1 MSASVFVVDSAA
13 RRTQIKVTP
22 GKVLREVLEEACRAK
37 KLNPESYALKT
48 QNNKPVDLSQPF
60 RLSGLSPGAK
70 LQLTQASRST
80 GVVSV
85 ALQLPESDGG
95 GRFTDKFPSNTSL
108 WLVLRKFEE
117 GVAGQPQRKLN
128 LTQRAVQADSGALR
142 LFYEQPSINVMG
154 RTIET
159 FTDLQKTLAQLGING
174 GSMLMRLN
182 FKKNG
187 QPLEEAMEEITGYFT
202 SVDGPSGDSSVA
214 ATQEAHGAHAGGAGN
229 MSSLPDAA
237 ADNAGIALDGSAGP
251 EPNDEDVEMTSS
263 APVAPVVED
272 DVIASSS
279 ETQPQSAAS
288 AASAPAASPEPA
300 PQQQVLYNGVAVYRA
315 PSNDTPAAALEAD
328 DPSTFEPSIAHAKAH
343 QAALERSGRNTRLL
357 SDRELEEQ
365 EAQRQAALATVQNVT
380 VRVRYPDQSMI
391 ETTVNASETSADV
404 YRKVR
409 ETLAHPTQPFE
420 LRFLGK
426 KGNQS
431 LPDSA
436 DKRLVRDFGF
446 RGKVLVTFAWLQE
459 ASIEARQAPALK
471 EEYRSHAQELNV
483 DLSSFRAVPQAEGSA
498 SAQKPEGVKKE
509 SSGKGKGGDLEAK
522 MKKFLGFGKK

>member
-37 KLNPESYALKT
+37 KLNPEAYALKT

-60 RLSGLSPGAK
+60 RLSGLSAGAK
-70 LQLTQASRST
+70 LQLVQASRST

-85 ALQLPESDGG
+85 ALQLPDVEGG

-128 LTQRAVQADSGALR
+128 LTQRALPSDGSGAGR
-142 LFYEQPSINVMG
+142 LLYEQPSINVMS

-182 FKKNG
+182 FKNSG
-187 QPLEEAMEEITGYFT
+187 QPLEEAMAEISGYFT
-202 SVDGPSGDSSVA
+202 SVDATSEGSGTS
-214 ATQEAHGAHAGGAGN
+214 ATQQAQGAHASGVGS
-229 MSSLPDAA
+229 MSSVPDAS
-237 ADNAGIALDGSAGP
+237 ADNAGVPMDEVAGP
-251 EPNDEDVEMTSS
+251 EPNDDDVEMSS
-263 APVAPVVED
+263 DGPVAPIVED

-279 ETQPQSAAS
+279 ETQPQATE
-288 AASAPAASPEPA
+288 PTPA
-300 PQQQVLYNGVAVYRA
+300 PQQSLYNGVAVYRA
-315 PSNDTPAAALEAD
+315 PSNDTPAAALEPD
-328 DPSTFEPSIAHAKAH
+328 DPTTFEPSIAHAKAH

-357 SDRELEEQ
+357 SDKELAEQ
-365 EAQRQAALATVQNVT
+365 EAQRQASLATVQNVT

-391 ETTVNASETSADV
+391 ETTINASETSAEV

-409 ETLAHPTQPFE
+409 ETLTHSAEPFE
-420 LRFLGK
+420 LRFVGN
-426 KGNQS
+426 KGHQT

-436 DKRLVRDFGF
+436 GKRLVRDFGF
-446 RGKVLVTFAWLQE
+446 RGKVLVTFVWSQE
-459 ASIEARQAPALK
+459 ASAAARQAPALK
-471 EEYRSHAQELNV
+471 DEYRSHAQELNV
-483 DLSSFRAVPQAEGSA
+483 DLSAFRAVPLAEGGS
-498 SAQKPEGVKKE
+498 SQKSEPVKKE
-509 SSGKGKGGDLEAK
+509 GSGKGKGGGDLEAK

>member
-22 GKVLREVLEEACRAK
+22 GKVLREVLEEACLAK
-37 KLNPESYALKT
+37 KLNPEIYTLKT
-48 QNNKPVDLSQPF
+48 QNNKPIDLSQPF

-85 ALQLPESDGG
+85 ALQLPEIEGG

-128 LTQRAVQADSGALR
+128 LTQRAVQSESGALR
-142 LFYEQPSINVMG
+142 LFYEQPSINVMS

-159 FTDLQKTLAQLGING
+159 FKDLQKTLAQLGING

-182 FKKNG
+182 FKNSG
-187 QPLEEAMEEITGYFT
+187 QPLEEAMAEITGYFE
-202 SVDGPSGDSSVA
+202 SVDGAAGGTSQS
-214 ATQEAHGAHAGGAGN
+214 ATQQAQGAHASGDGN
-229 MSSLPDAA
+229 MSSLPDGA
-237 ADNAGIALDGSAGP
+237 ADNAGAPLDVSAGP
-251 EPNDEDVEMTSS
+251 EPNDDDIEMASS
-263 APVAPVVED
+263 STGAPIVED
-272 DVIASSS
+272 DVIAASS
-279 ETQPQSAAS
+279 ETQLQPT
-288 AASAPAASPEPA
+288 EPA
-300 PQQQVLYNGVAVYRA
+300 PAPAPTLTPASQQSLYNGVAVYRA
-315 PSNDTPAAALEAD
+315 PSNDTPAAALEPD
-328 DPSTFEPSIAHAKAH
+328 DPTTFEPSIAHAKAH

-357 SDRELEEQ
+357 SDKELEEQ
-365 EAQRQAALATVQNVT
+365 EAQRQAALATVRNVT

-391 ETTVNASETSADV
+391 ETTINASETSADV
-404 YRKVR
+404 YKKVR
-409 ETLAHPTQPFE
+409 ETLAHAAEPFE

-446 RGKVLVTFAWLQE
+446 RGKVLVTFAWLQK
-459 ASIEARQAPALK
+459 ASTEARQAPALK

-483 DLSSFRAVPQAEGSA
+483 DLSSFRAVPQAEGST

-509 SSGKGKGGDLEAK
+509 GSGKGKSVDLEAK

>member
-13 RRTQIKVTP
+13 RRTQVKVTP

-37 KLNPESYALKT
+37 KLNPEAYALKT

-60 RLSGLSPGAK
+60 RLSGLSAGAK
-70 LQLTQASRST
+70 LQLVQASRST

-85 ALQLPESDGG
+85 ALQLPDVEGG

-128 LTQRAVQADSGALR
+128 LTQRALPSDGSGAGR
-142 LFYEQPSINVMG
+142 LLYEQPSLNVMS

-182 FKKNG
+182 FKNSG
-187 QPLEEAMEEITGYFT
+187 QPLEEAMAEISEYFT
-202 SVDGPSGDSSVA
+202 LADAASEGSSTS
-214 ATQEAHGAHAGGAGN
+214 ATQQAQGAHASGVGS
-229 MSSLPDAA
+229 MSSVPDASA
-237 ADNAGIALDGSAGP
+237 KNAGAPIDGAAGP
-251 EPNDEDVEMTSS
+251 EPNDADVEMTSDE
-263 APVAPVVED
+263 PVAPIVEN

-279 ETQPQSAAS
+279 ETPTQ
-288 AASAPAASPEPA
+288 APEPEPA
-300 PQQQVLYNGVAVYRA
+300 PQQSLYNGVAVYRA
-315 PSNDTPAAALEAD
+315 PSNDTPAAALEPD

-357 SDRELEEQ
+357 SDKELAEQ

-391 ETTVNASETSADV
+391 ETTINALETSADV

-409 ETLAHPTQPFE
+409 ETLTHSTEPFE
-420 LRFLGK
+420 LRFVGN
-426 KGNQS
+426 KGHQP

-436 DKRLVRDFGF
+436 SKRLVRDFGF
-446 RGKVLVTFAWLQE
+446 RGKVLVTFVWSQE
-459 ASIEARQAPALK
+459 ASSAARQAPALK
-471 EEYRSHAQELNV
+471 DEYRSHAQELNV
-483 DLSSFRAVPQAEGSA
+483 DLSSFRAVPQAEGS
-498 SAQKPEGVKKE
+498 SAQKSEGVKKE
-509 SSGKGKGGDLEAK
+509 GSGSGKGKGGDLEAK

>member
-182 FKKNG
+182 FKNNG

-202 SVDGPSGDSSVA
+202 SIDGSTADSGVG
-214 ATQEAHGAHAGGAGN
+214 ATQEAHGAHAAGAGN
-229 MSSLPDAA
+229 MSSIPDAA
-237 ADNAGIALDGSAGP
+237 ANNAGTALDGSAGP

-279 ETQPQSAAS
+279 ETQLESAVPVSAS
-288 AASAPAASPEPA
+288 TPA
-300 PQQQVLYNGVAVYRA
+300 PVSQQTLYNGVAVYRA
-315 PSNDTPAAALEAD
+315 PSNSTPAAALEAD

-357 SDRELEEQ
+357 SDKELEEQ

-459 ASIEARQAPALK
+459 ASTEARQAPALK

-483 DLSSFRAVPQAEGSA
+483 DLSSFGLRGSSEGSS

>member
-37 KLNPESYALKT
+37 KLNPEAYALKT
-48 QNNKPVDLSQPF
+48 SNNKAVDLSQPF
-60 RLSGLSPGAK
+60 RLSGLSAGAK
-70 LQLTQASRST
+70 LQLVQASRST

-85 ALQLPESDGG
+85 ALQLPDVEGG

-128 LTQRAVQADSGALR
+128 LTQRALPSDGSGAGR
-142 LFYEQPSINVMG
+142 LLYEQPSINVMS

-182 FKKNG
+182 FKNSG
-187 QPLEEAMEEITGYFT
+187 QPLEEAMAEISGYFT
-202 SVDGPSGDSSVA
+202 SVDATSEESGAS
-214 ATQEAHGAHAGGAGN
+214 ATQQARGAHADGVGS
-229 MSSLPDAA
+229 MSSVPDASA
-237 ADNAGIALDGSAGP
+237 ENAGVPMDGTAGP
-251 EPNDEDVEMTSS
+251 EPNDADVEMTSDG
-263 APVAPVVED
+263 PVAPVVED

-279 ETQPQSAAS
+279 ETQPQAS
-288 AASAPAASPEPA
+288 EPTPA
-300 PQQQVLYNGVAVYRA
+300 PQQSLYNGVAVYRA
-315 PSNDTPAAALEAD
+315 PSNDTPAAALEPD
-328 DPSTFEPSIAHAKAH
+328 DPTTFEPSIAHAKAH

-357 SDRELEEQ
+357 SDKELAEQ
-365 EAQRQAALATVQNVT
+365 EAQRQASLATVQTVT

-391 ETTVNASETSADV
+391 ETTINASETSADV

-409 ETLAHPTQPFE
+409 ETLTHSKEAFE
-420 LRFLGK
+420 LRFVGN
-426 KGNQS
+426 KGHQT
-431 LPDSA
+431 LPDSPG
-436 DKRLVRDFGF
+436 KRLVRDFGF
-446 RGKVLVTFAWLQE
+446 RGKVLVTFVWSQE
-459 ASIEARQAPALK
+459 ASAAARQAPALK
-471 EEYRSHAQELNV
+471 DEYRSHAQELNV
-483 DLSSFRAVPQAEGSA
+483 DLSAFRAVPQTEGS
-498 SAQKPEGVKKE
+498 SSQKAEPAKKE
-509 SSGKGKGGDLEAK
+509 GSGKGKGGGDLEAK

>member
-22 GKVLREVLEEACRAK
+22 GKVLREVLEEACLAK
-37 KLNPESYALKT
+37 KLNPEAYALKT

-85 ALQLPESDGG
+85 ALQLPESEGG

-108 WLVLRKFEE
+108 WVVLRKFEE

-128 LTQRAVQADSGALR
+128 LTQRGAPSDNSGAGR
-142 LFYEQPSINVMG
+142 LLYEQPSINVMS

-182 FKKNG
+182 FKNSG
-187 QPLEEAMEEITGYFT
+187 QPLEEAMAEITGYFKQVDDASGGSSL
-202 SVDGPSGDSSVA
+202 SV
-214 ATQEAHGAHAGGAGN
+214 TQEAQGAHAAGDGN
-229 MSSLPDAA
+229 MLSFPDAA
-237 ADNAGIALDGSAGP
+237 ANNTGAPLDDSAGP
-251 EPNDEDVEMTSS
+251 EPNDDDVEMTSGATG
-263 APVAPVVED
+263 APIVED

-279 ETQPQSAAS
+279 ETQPQPAEP
-288 AASAPAASPEPA
+288 APSPVPA
-300 PQQQVLYNGVAVYRA
+300 PQQSLYNGVAVYCA
-315 PSNDTPAAALEAD
+315 PTRDTPAAALEPD

-357 SDRELEEQ
+357 SDKELEEQ
-365 EAQRQAALATVQNVT
+365 EAQRQASLATVTKVT

-391 ETTVNASETSADV
+391 EMTTNASETGADV
-404 YRKVR
+404 YKKVR
-409 ETLAHPTQPFE
+409 DTLEYPTEPFK
-420 LRFLGK
+420 LRFMGK
-426 KGNQS
+426 KGHQN

-436 DKRLVRDFGF
+436 DKLLVRDFGF

-459 ASIEARQAPALK
+459 ASSQARQDPALK
-471 EEYRSHAQELNV
+471 DEYRSHAQELNV
-483 DLSSFRAVPQAEGSA
+483 DLSSFRAVPQADGTSSA
-498 SAQKPEGVKKE
+498 SKPEGVKKE

>member
-37 KLNPESYALKT
+37 KLNPEAYALKT

-85 ALQLPESDGG
+85 ALQLPEVEGG

-128 LTQRAVQADSGALR
+128 LTQRAVQSDSGALR
-142 LFYEQPSINVMG
+142 LFYEQPSINVMS

-182 FKKNG
+182 FKNNG
-187 QPLEEAMEEITGYFT
+187 QPLEEAMEEISKYFK
-202 SVDGPSGDSSVA
+202 SVDDSSDKSGVG
-214 ATQEAHGAHAGGAGN
+214 ATQEAQGTHAAGAGN
-229 MSSLPDAA
+229 LSSLPDAT
-237 ADNAGIALDGSAGP
+237 ADNAAASLDGSAGP

-263 APVAPVVED
+263 APVAPIVED

-279 ETQPQSAAS
+279 ETQPQ
-288 AASAPAASPEPA
+288 PAEPAPA
-300 PQQQVLYNGVAVYRA
+300 PQQELYNGVAVYRA
-315 PSNDTPAAALEAD
+315 PSNDTPAAALEPD

-357 SDRELEEQ
+357 SDKELEEQ
-365 EAQRQAALATVQNVT
+365 EAKRQASLATVLNVT

-391 ETTVNASETSADV
+391 ETNMNASETSGDV

-409 ETLAHPTQPFE
+409 ETLAHPTEPFE

-431 LPDSA
+431 LPDTA

-459 ASIEARQAPALK
+459 ASTQARQAPALK

-483 DLSSFRAVPQAEGSA
+483 DLSSFRAVPQAEGSS

-509 SSGKGKGGDLEAK
+509 GSGKGKGGDLEAK

>member
-142 LFYEQPSINVMG
+142 LYYEQPSINVMS

-159 FTDLQKTLAQLGING
+159 FTDLQKTLGQLGING
-174 GSMLMRLN
+174 GSILMRLN
-182 FKKNG
+182 FKNNG
-187 QPLEEAMEEITGYFT
+187 QPLEEAMEEISGYFT
-202 SVDGPSGDSSVA
+202 SVEGPSGNSGVG
-214 ATQEAHGAHAGGAGN
+214 ATQEAHGAHAAGAGN

-237 ADNAGIALDGSAGP
+237 ADNAGTSLEGSAGP

-279 ETQPQSAAS
+279 ETQPQ
-288 AASAPAASPEPA
+288 PAEPA
-300 PQQQVLYNGVAVYRA
+300 PRPQQQALYNGVAVYRA
-315 PSNDTPAAALEAD
+315 PSNDTPAAALEPD

-357 SDRELEEQ
+357 SDKELEEQ
-365 EAQRQAALATVQNVT
+365 EAQRQAALATVLNVT

-391 ETTVNASETSADV
+391 ETNINASETSADV

-409 ETLAHPTQPFE
+409 ETLAHPTEPFE

-459 ASIEARQAPALK
+459 ASTQARQAPALK

-483 DLSSFRAVPQAEGSA
+483 DLSAFRAVPQAEGSS

>member
-37 KLNPESYALKT
+37 KLNPEAYALKT
-48 QNNKPVDLSQPF
+48 SNNKAVDLSQPF
-60 RLSGLSPGAK
+60 RLSGLSAGAK
-70 LQLTQASRST
+70 LQLVQASRST

-85 ALQLPESDGG
+85 ALQLPDVEGG

-128 LTQRAVQADSGALR
+128 LTQRAVPSDGSGAGR
-142 LFYEQPSINVMG
+142 LLYEQPSINVMS

-182 FKKNG
+182 FKNSG
-187 QPLEEAMEEITGYFT
+187 QPLEEAMAEISGYFK
-202 SVDGPSGDSSVA
+202 SVDAPSEEAGKSV
-214 ATQEAHGAHAGGAGN
+214 TQQAQGAHAAGVGS
-229 MSSLPDAA
+229 MSSVPDASA
-237 ADNAGIALDGSAGP
+237 ENAGVPMDGAAGP
-251 EPNDEDVEMTSS
+251 EPNDDDVEMTSDG
-263 APVAPVVED
+263 PVAPIVED

-279 ETQPQSAAS
+279 VTEPQ
-288 AASAPAASPEPA
+288 APEPEPTPA
-300 PQQQVLYNGVAVYRA
+300 PQQSLYNGVAVYRA
-315 PSNDTPAAALEAD
+315 PSNDTPAAALEPD
-328 DPSTFEPSIAHAKAH
+328 DPTTFEPSIAHAKAH

-357 SDRELEEQ
+357 SDKELAEQ
-365 EAQRQAALATVQNVT
+365 EAQRQAALATVQTVT

-391 ETTVNASETSADV
+391 ETTINASETSADV

-409 ETLAHPTQPFE
+409 ETLTHSTEAFE
-420 LRFLGK
+420 LRFVGN
-426 KGNQS
+426 KGHQT

-436 DKRLVRDFGF
+436 SKRLVRDFGF
-446 RGKVLVTFAWLQE
+446 RGKVLVTFVWSQE
-459 ASIEARQAPALK
+459 ASADARQAPALK
-471 EEYRSHAQELNV
+471 DEYRSHAQELNV
-483 DLSSFRAVPQAEGSA
+483 DLSSFRAVPQAEGS
-498 SAQKPEGVKKE
+498 SSQKAEPAKKE
-509 SSGKGKGGDLEAK
+509 GGGKGKGGGDLEAK

>member
-159 FTDLQKTLAQLGING
+159 FTDLQKSLAQLGING

-182 FKKNG
+182 FKNNG

-202 SVDGPSGDSSVA
+202 SVDGPSGESGVG
-214 ATQEAHGAHAGGAGN
+214 ATQEAHGAHAAGAGN
-229 MSSLPDAA
+229 VSSLPDVA
-237 ADNAGIALDGSAGP
+237 ADSTGTALDGSAGP

-263 APVAPVVED
+263 ATGAPIVED

-279 ETQPQSAAS
+279 ETQPQPAV
-288 AASAPAASPEPA
+288 AASPTPA
-300 PQQQVLYNGVAVYRA
+300 PQQALYNGVAVYRA

-357 SDRELEEQ
+357 SDKELEEQ
-365 EAQRQAALATVQNVT
+365 EAQRQAALATVLNVT

-391 ETTVNASETSADV
+391 ETNVNASETSADV

-459 ASIEARQAPALK
+459 ASTEARQAPALK

-483 DLSSFRAVPQAEGSA
+483 DLSSFRAVPQAEGSS

>member
-1 MSASVFVVDSAA
+1 MAASVFVVDSAA

-142 LFYEQPSINVMG
+142 LYYEQPSINVMS

-159 FTDLQKTLAQLGING
+159 FTDLQKTLGQLGING
-174 GSMLMRLN
+174 GSILMRLN
-182 FKKNG
+182 FKNNG
-187 QPLEEAMEEITGYFT
+187 QPLEEAMEEISGYFT
-202 SVDGPSGDSSVA
+202 SVEGPSGESGVG
-214 ATQEAHGAHAGGAGN
+214 ATQEAHGAHAAGAGN
-229 MSSLPDAA
+229 MSSLPDAT
-237 ADNAGIALDGSAGP
+237 ADNAGTSLEGSAGP
-251 EPNDEDVEMTSS
+251 EPNDEDVEMTLS
-263 APVAPVVED
+263 APIAPVVED

-279 ETQPQSAAS
+279 ETQPQ
-288 AASAPAASPEPA
+288 PEQPA
-300 PQQQVLYNGVAVYRA
+300 PQPQQQALYNGVAVYRA
-315 PSNDTPAAALEAD
+315 PSNDTPAAALEPD

-357 SDRELEEQ
+357 SDKELEEQ
-365 EAQRQAALATVQNVT
+365 EAQRQAALATVLNVT

-391 ETTVNASETSADV
+391 ETNINASETSADV

-409 ETLAHPTQPFE
+409 ETLAHPTEPFE

-431 LPDSA
+431 LSDSA

-446 RGKVLVTFAWLQE
+446 RGKVLVTFAWLQQ
-459 ASIEARQAPALK
+459 ASTQARQAPALK

-483 DLSSFRAVPQAEGSA
+483 DLSAFRAVPQAEGSS

>member
-142 LFYEQPSINVMG
+142 LYYEQPSINVMS

-159 FTDLQKTLAQLGING
+159 FTDLQKTLGQLGING
-174 GSMLMRLN
+174 GSILMRLN
-182 FKKNG
+182 FKNNG
-187 QPLEEAMEEITGYFT
+187 QPLEEAMEEISGYFT
-202 SVDGPSGDSSVA
+202 SVEGPSGDSGVGV
-214 ATQEAHGAHAGGAGN
+214 TQEAHGAHAAGAGN

-237 ADNAGIALDGSAGP
+237 ADNAGTSLEGSAGP

-279 ETQPQSAAS
+279 ETQPQ
-288 AASAPAASPEPA
+288 PAEPA
-300 PQQQVLYNGVAVYRA
+300 PRPQQQALYNGVAVYRA
-315 PSNDTPAAALEAD
+315 PSNDTPAAALEPD

-357 SDRELEEQ
+357 SDKELEEQ
-365 EAQRQAALATVQNVT
+365 EAQRQAALATVLNVT

-391 ETTVNASETSADV
+391 ETNINASETSADV

-409 ETLAHPTQPFE
+409 ETLAHPTEPFE

-459 ASIEARQAPALK
+459 ASTQARQAPALK

-483 DLSSFRAVPQAEGSA
+483 DLSAFRAVPQAEGSS

>member
-22 GKVLREVLEEACRAK
+22 GKVLREVLEEACLAK
-37 KLNPESYALKT
+37 KLNPEAYALKT

-85 ALQLPESDGG
+85 ALQLPEIEGG

-128 LTQRAVQADSGALR
+128 LTQRAVQAESGALR
-142 LFYEQPSINVMG
+142 LFYEQPSINVMS

-159 FTDLQKTLAQLGING
+159 FKDLQKTLAQLGING

-182 FKKNG
+182 FKNSG
-187 QPLEEAMEEITGYFT
+187 QPLEEAMAEITGYFE
-202 SVDGPSGDSSVA
+202 SVDGAAGGSSQS
-214 ATQEAHGAHAGGAGN
+214 ATQQAQGAHAAGDGN

-237 ADNAGIALDGSAGP
+237 ADNAGAPLDSSAGP
-251 EPNDEDVEMTSS
+251 EPNDDDIEMTSS
-263 APVAPVVED
+263 STGAPIVED

-279 ETQPQSAAS
+279 ETQPQPAEP
-288 AASAPAASPEPA
+288 APSPA
-300 PQQQVLYNGVAVYRA
+300 PQQSLYNGVAVYRA
-315 PSNDTPAAALEAD
+315 PSNDTPAAALEPD
-328 DPSTFEPSIAHAKAH
+328 DPTTFEPSIAHAKAH

-357 SDRELEEQ
+357 SDKELEEQ
-365 EAQRQAALATVQNVT
+365 EAKRQALLATVHNVT

-391 ETTVNASETSADV
+391 ETTINASETSADV
-404 YRKVR
+404 YQKVR
-409 ETLAHPTQPFE
+409 DTLAHASEPFE

-459 ASIEARQAPALK
+459 ASTEARQAPALK

-509 SSGKGKGGDLEAK
+509 SSGKGKGGGDLEAK

>member
-37 KLNPESYALKT
+37 KLNPESYTLKT

-85 ALQLPESDGG
+85 ALQLPESEGG
-95 GRFTDKFPSNTSL
+95 GRFTDKFPSTTSL

-117 GVAGQPQRKLN
+117 GVAGQADRKLN
-128 LTQRAVQADSGALR
+128 LTQRGAPSDNSGAGR
-142 LFYEQPSINVMG
+142 LLYEQPSINVMS
-154 RTIET
+154 RNIET

-174 GSMLMRLN
+174 GSILMRLN
-182 FKKNG
+182 FKNSG
-187 QPLEEAMEEITGYFT
+187 QPLEEAMAEITGYFQQMDT
-202 SVDGPSGDSSVA
+202 AAGGSGAA
-214 ATQEAHGAHAGGAGN
+214 ATQAAQGALAAGDGN
-229 MSSLPDAA
+229 MSSLPNAT
-237 ADNAGIALDGSAGP
+237 ADNASVPLKDAAGP
-251 EPNDEDVEMTSS
+251 EPNDEDVEMTNSQ
-263 APVAPVVED
+263 PVAPVVET

-279 ETQPQSAAS
+279 ETQPQPAESVPAS
-288 AASAPAASPEPA
+288 
-300 PQQQVLYNGVAVYRA
+300 QQELYNGVAVYRA
-315 PSNDTPAAALEAD
+315 PSGNTPAAALEPD

-343 QAALERSGRNTRLL
+343 QAALERAGRNTRLL
-357 SDRELEEQ
+357 SDKELEEQ
-365 EAQRQAALATVQNVT
+365 EAQRQASLATVQTVT

-391 ETTVNASETSADV
+391 ETNVNASETSADV
-404 YRKVR
+404 YKKVR
-409 ETLAHPTQPFE
+409 ETLSHPTEPFE
-420 LRFLGK
+420 LKFMGK
-426 KGNQS
+426 KGHES
-431 LPDSA
+431 LPDST

-446 RGKVLVTFAWLQE
+446 RGKVLVIFSWLQE
-459 ASIEARQAPALK
+459 ASLKARQAPALK
-471 EEYRSHAQELNV
+471 EEYRSHAQDLNV
-483 DLSSFRAVPQAEGSA
+483 DLSSFRAVPQADGSS
-498 SAQKPEGVKKE
+498 SAQKPDGVKKE

>member
-142 LFYEQPSINVMG
+142 LYYEQPSINVMG

-159 FTDLQKTLAQLGING
+159 FTDLQKTLGQLGING
-174 GSMLMRLN
+174 GSILMRLN
-182 FKKNG
+182 FKNNG
-187 QPLEEAMEEITGYFT
+187 QPLEEAMEQISGYFT
-202 SVDGPSGDSSVA
+202 SVEGPSGNSGVG
-214 ATQEAHGAHAGGAGN
+214 ATQEAHGAHAAGVGN

-237 ADNAGIALDGSAGP
+237 ADNAQASLDGSAGP

-263 APVAPVVED
+263 APVAPVVEN

-279 ETQPQSAAS
+279 ETQPQ
-288 AASAPAASPEPA
+288 PAETA
-300 PQQQVLYNGVAVYRA
+300 PQPQQALYNGVAVYRA
-315 PSNDTPAAALEAD
+315 PSNDTPAAALEPD

-357 SDRELEEQ
+357 SDKELEEQ
-365 EAQRQAALATVQNVT
+365 ENQRQAALATVLNVT

-391 ETTVNASETSADV
+391 ETNINASETSADV

-409 ETLAHPTQPFE
+409 ETLAHPTEPFE

-431 LPDSA
+431 LPNSA
-436 DKRLVRDFGF
+436 EKRLVRDFGF

-459 ASIEARQAPALK
+459 ASTQARQAAALK

-483 DLSSFRAVPQAEGSA
+483 DLSAFRAVPQAEGSS

-522 MKKFLGFGKK
+522 M

>member
-142 LFYEQPSINVMG
+142 LYYEQPSINVMS

-159 FTDLQKTLAQLGING
+159 FTDLQKTLGQLGING
-174 GSMLMRLN
+174 GSILMRLN
-182 FKKNG
+182 FKNNG
-187 QPLEEAMEEITGYFT
+187 QPLEEAMEEISGYFT
-202 SVDGPSGDSSVA
+202 SVEGPSGESGVG
-214 ATQEAHGAHAGGAGN
+214 ATQEAHGAHAAGAGN
-229 MSSLPDAA
+229 MSSPPDAV
-237 ADNAGIALDGSAGP
+237 ADNAGTSLEGSAGP

-279 ETQPQSAAS
+279 ETQPQPAE
-288 AASAPAASPEPA
+288 SAPQ
-300 PQQQVLYNGVAVYRA
+300 PQQQALYNGVAVYRA
-315 PSNDTPAAALEAD
+315 PSNDTPAAALEPD

-357 SDRELEEQ
+357 SDKELEEQ
-365 EAQRQAALATVQNVT
+365 EAQRQAALATVLNVT

-391 ETTVNASETSADV
+391 ETNINASETSADV

-409 ETLAHPTQPFE
+409 ETLAHPTEPFE

-459 ASIEARQAPALK
+459 ASTQARQAPALK

-483 DLSSFRAVPQAEGSA
+483 DLSAFRAVPQAEGSS

>member
-48 QNNKPVDLSQPF
+48 QSNKPVDLSQPF

-142 LFYEQPSINVMG
+142 LYYEQPSINVMS

-159 FTDLQKTLAQLGING
+159 FTDLQKTLGQLGING
-174 GSMLMRLN
+174 GSILMRLN
-182 FKKNG
+182 FKNNG
-187 QPLEEAMEEITGYFT
+187 QPLEEAMEEISGYFT
-202 SVDGPSGDSSVA
+202 SVEGPSRESGA
-214 ATQEAHGAHAGGAGN
+214 GATQEAHGAHAAGGGN
-229 MSSLPDAA
+229 MSSLPDAPA
-237 ADNAGIALDGSAGP
+237 ENAGAPLDGSAGP
-251 EPNDEDVEMTSS
+251 EPNDEDVETTSS
-263 APVAPVVED
+263 APVAPIVED

-279 ETQPQSAAS
+279 ETQPQ
-288 AASAPAASPEPA
+288 PTEPA
-300 PQQQVLYNGVAVYRA
+300 PQPQQALYNGVAVYRA
-315 PSNDTPAAALEAD
+315 PSNDTPAAALEPD
-328 DPSTFEPSIAHAKAH
+328 DPTTFEPSIAHAKAH

-357 SDRELEEQ
+357 SDKELEEQ
-365 EAQRQAALATVQNVT
+365 EAQRQAALATVLNVT

-391 ETTVNASETSADV
+391 ETNINASETSADV

-409 ETLAHPTQPFE
+409 ETLAHPTEPFE

-436 DKRLVRDFGF
+436 EKRLVRDFGF

-459 ASIEARQAPALK
+459 ASTQARQAPALK

-483 DLSSFRAVPQAEGSA
+483 DLSAFRAVPQAEGSS

-522 MKKFLGFGKK
+522 MKRFLGFGKK

>member
-142 LFYEQPSINVMG
+142 LYYEQPSINVMS

-159 FTDLQKTLAQLGING
+159 FTDLQKTLGQLGING
-174 GSMLMRLN
+174 GSILMRLN
-182 FKKNG
+182 FKNNA
-187 QPLEEAMEEITGYFT
+187 QPLEEAMEEISGYFT
-202 SVDGPSGDSSVA
+202 SVEGPSGNGGVG
-214 ATQEAHGAHAGGAGN
+214 ATQEAHGAHAAGVGN

-237 ADNAGIALDGSAGP
+237 ADNSQAPLDGSAGP

-279 ETQPQSAAS
+279 ETQPQ
-288 AASAPAASPEPA
+288 PAEPA
-300 PQQQVLYNGVAVYRA
+300 SQPQQALYNGVAVYRA
-315 PSNDTPAAALEAD
+315 PSNDTPAAALEPD

-357 SDRELEEQ
+357 SDKELEEQ
-365 EAQRQAALATVQNVT
+365 ETQRQAALATVLNVT

-391 ETTVNASETSADV
+391 ETNIDASETSADV
-404 YRKVR
+404 YRKVH
-409 ETLAHPTQPFE
+409 ETLAHPTEPFE

-459 ASIEARQAPALK
+459 ASTQARQAPALK

-483 DLSSFRAVPQAEGSA
+483 DLSAFRAVPQAEGSS

>member
-1 MSASVFVVDSAA
+1 
-13 RRTQIKVTP
+13 
-22 GKVLREVLEEACRAK
+22 
-37 KLNPESYALKT
+37 
-48 QNNKPVDLSQPF
+48 
-60 RLSGLSPGAK
+60 
-70 LQLTQASRST
+70 
-80 GVVSV
+80 
-85 ALQLPESDGG
+85 
-95 GRFTDKFPSNTSL
+95 
-108 WLVLRKFEE
+108 
-117 GVAGQPQRKLN
+117 
-128 LTQRAVQADSGALR
+128 LR
-142 LFYEQPSINVMG
+142 LYYEQPSINVMS

-159 FTDLQKTLAQLGING
+159 FTDLQKTLGQLGING
-174 GSMLMRLN
+174 GSILMRLN
-182 FKKNG
+182 FKNNG
-187 QPLEEAMEEITGYFT
+187 QPLEEAMEEISGYFT
-202 SVDGPSGDSSVA
+202 SVEGPSVDSGVG
-214 ATQEAHGAHAGGAGN
+214 ATQEAHGAHAAGAGN

-237 ADNAGIALDGSAGP
+237 VDNAGTSLEGSAGP

-263 APVAPVVED
+263 APVAPVVEN

-279 ETQPQSAAS
+279 ETQAQPT
-288 AASAPAASPEPA
+288 ETA
-300 PQQQVLYNGVAVYRA
+300 PQPQQALYNGVAVYRA
-315 PSNDTPAAALEAD
+315 PSNDTPAAALEPD
-328 DPSTFEPSIAHAKAH
+328 DPSIFEPSIAHAKAH

-357 SDRELEEQ
+357 SDKELEEQ
-365 EAQRQAALATVQNVT
+365 EAQRQAALATVLNVT

-391 ETTVNASETSADV
+391 ETNINASETSADV

-409 ETLAHPTQPFE
+409 ETLAHPTEPFE

-426 KGNQS
+426 KGNQN

-459 ASIEARQAPALK
+459 ASTQARQAPALK

-483 DLSSFRAVPQAEGSA
+483 DLSAFRAVPQAEGSS

>member
-22 GKVLREVLEEACRAK
+22 GKVLREVLEEACRAR
-37 KLNPESYALKT
+37 KLNPEAYALKT

-85 ALQLPESDGG
+85 ALQLPEVEGG
-95 GRFTDKFPSNTSL
+95 GRFTDKFPSSTSL

-128 LTQRAVQADSGALR
+128 LTQRGAPSDNSGAGR
-142 LFYEQPSINVMG
+142 LLYEQPSINVMS

-182 FKKNG
+182 FKNSG
-187 QPLEEAMEEITGYFT
+187 QPLEEAMAEISGYFKT
-202 SVDGPSGDSSVA
+202 FDDASGGSSMG
-214 ATQEAHGAHAGGAGN
+214 ATQEAHGAHAAGDGS

-237 ADNAGIALDGSAGP
+237 ADNAGAPLDGSAGP
-251 EPNDEDVEMTSS
+251 EPNDDDVEMTSS
-263 APVAPVVED
+263 APVAPIVED

-279 ETQPQSAAS
+279 ETQPHPS
-288 AASAPAASPEPA
+288 EPTPS
-300 PQQQVLYNGVAVYRA
+300 PQQALYNGVAVYRA
-315 PSNDTPAAALEAD
+315 PSNDTPAAALEPD

-357 SDRELEEQ
+357 SDKELEEQ
-365 EAQRQAALATVQNVT
+365 EAQRQASLATVLKVT

-391 ETTVNASETSADV
+391 ETNINASETSADV

-409 ETLAHPTQPFE
+409 ETLAHPTEPFE
-420 LRFLGK
+420 LRFMGK
-426 KGNQS
+426 KGHES

-446 RGKVLVTFAWLQE
+446 KGKVLVTFSWLQT
-459 ASIEARQAPALK
+459 ASSQARQAPALK

-483 DLSSFRAVPQAEGSA
+483 DLSSFRAVPQADGS
-498 SAQKPEGVKKE
+498 SSSQKPEGVKKE
-509 SSGKGKGGDLEAK
+509 SSGKGKGGGDLEAK

>member
-95 GRFTDKFPSNTSL
+95 GRFTDKFPSTTSI

-142 LFYEQPSINVMG
+142 LYYEQPSINVMS

-159 FTDLQKTLAQLGING
+159 FTDLQKTLGQLGING
-174 GSMLMRLN
+174 GSILMRLN
-182 FKKNG
+182 FKNNE
-187 QPLEEAMEEITGYFT
+187 QPLEEAMEEISGYFT
-202 SVDGPSGDSSVA
+202 SVEGPSDESGVG
-214 ATQEAHGAHAGGAGN
+214 ATQEARGAHASGAGN

-237 ADNAGIALDGSAGP
+237 ADNAGTALEGSAGP
-251 EPNDEDVEMTSS
+251 EPNDEDVDMTSS

-279 ETQPQSAAS
+279 ETQPQ
-288 AASAPAASPEPA
+288 PAEPA
-300 PQQQVLYNGVAVYRA
+300 PRPQQALYNGVAVYRA
-315 PSNDTPAAALEAD
+315 PSKDTPAAALEPD

-357 SDRELEEQ
+357 SDKELEEQ
-365 EAQRQAALATVQNVT
+365 EAQRQAALATVLNVT

-391 ETTVNASETSADV
+391 ETNINASETSADV
-404 YRKVR
+404 YKKVR
-409 ETLAHPTQPFE
+409 ETLAYPTEPFE

-426 KGNQS
+426 KGHQS
-431 LPDSA
+431 LPDA
-436 DKRLVRDFGF
+436 GDKRLVRDFGF
-446 RGKVLVTFAWLQE
+446 RGKVLVTFAWLQK
-459 ASIEARQAPALK
+459 ASTQARQAPALK

-483 DLSSFRAVPQAEGSA
+483 DLSAFRAVPQAEGSSSA
-498 SAQKPEGVKKE
+498 SKPEGVKKE

>member
-1 MSASVFVVDSAA
+1 MS
-13 RRTQIKVTP
+13 
-22 GKVLREVLEEACRAK
+22 
-37 KLNPESYALKT
+37 
-48 QNNKPVDLSQPF
+48 
-60 RLSGLSPGAK
+60 
-70 LQLTQASRST
+70 
-80 GVVSV
+80 
-85 ALQLPESDGG
+85 
-95 GRFTDKFPSNTSL
+95 
-108 WLVLRKFEE
+108 
-117 GVAGQPQRKLN
+117 
-128 LTQRAVQADSGALR
+128 
-142 LFYEQPSINVMG
+142 

-159 FTDLQKTLAQLGING
+159 FTDLQKTLGQLGING
-174 GSMLMRLN
+174 GSILMRLN
-182 FKKNG
+182 FKNNG
-187 QPLEEAMEEITGYFT
+187 QPLEEAMEEISGYFT
-202 SVDGPSGDSSVA
+202 SVEGPSGNSGVG
-214 ATQEAHGAHAGGAGN
+214 ATQEAHGAHAAGAGN

-237 ADNAGIALDGSAGP
+237 ADNAGTSLEGSAGP

-279 ETQPQSAAS
+279 ETQPQ
-288 AASAPAASPEPA
+288 PAEPA
-300 PQQQVLYNGVAVYRA
+300 PRPQQQALYNGVAVYRA
-315 PSNDTPAAALEAD
+315 PSNDTPAAALEPD

-357 SDRELEEQ
+357 SDKELEEQ
-365 EAQRQAALATVQNVT
+365 EAQRQAALATVLNVT

-391 ETTVNASETSADV
+391 ETNINASETSADV

-409 ETLAHPTQPFE
+409 ETLAHPTEPFE

-459 ASIEARQAPALK
+459 ASTQARQAPALK

-483 DLSSFRAVPQAEGSA
+483 DLSAFRAVPQAEGSS

>member
-1 MSASVFVVDSAA
+1 MSASVYVVDSAA

-22 GKVLREVLEEACRAK
+22 GKVLREVLEEACLAK
-37 KLNPESYALKT
+37 KLNPEAYALKT

-85 ALQLPESDGG
+85 ALQLPEIEGG

-128 LTQRAVQADSGALR
+128 LTQRAVQSESGALR
-142 LFYEQPSINVMG
+142 LFYEQPSINVMS
-154 RTIET
+154 RTIES

-182 FKKNG
+182 FKNSG
-187 QPLEEAMEEITGYFT
+187 QPLEEAMTEITGYFK
-202 SVDGPSGDSSVA
+202 SVDDAAGGSSVG
-214 ATQEAHGAHAGGAGN
+214 ATQQAQGAHAAGDGN
-229 MSSLPDAA
+229 MSSLPDGA
-237 ADNAGIALDGSAGP
+237 ADNAGAPLDSSTGP
-251 EPNDEDVEMTSS
+251 EPNDDDVEMTSS
-263 APVAPVVED
+263 ATGAPIVED

-279 ETQPQSAAS
+279 ETQPKLAESTPAP
-288 AASAPAASPEPA
+288 ASAP
-300 PQQQVLYNGVAVYRA
+300 QQSLYNGVAVYRA

-328 DPSTFEPSIAHAKAH
+328 DPTTFEPSIAHAKAH

-357 SDRELEEQ
+357 SDKELEEQ
-365 EAQRQAALATVQNVT
+365 EAQRQAALATVRNVT

-391 ETTVNASETSADV
+391 ETTIDASETSADV

-409 ETLAHPTQPFE
+409 ETLAHAAEPFE

-446 RGKVLVTFAWLQE
+446 RGKVLVTFAWLPE
-459 ASIEARQAPALK
+459 AATEARQAPALK

-483 DLSSFRAVPQAEGSA
+483 DLSSFRAVPQADGSA
-498 SAQKPEGVKKE
+498 SSQKPEGVKKE
-509 SSGKGKGGDLEAK
+509 SSGKGKGGGDLEAK

>member
-142 LFYEQPSINVMG
+142 LYYEQPSINVMS

-159 FTDLQKTLAQLGING
+159 FTDLQKTLGQLGING
-174 GSMLMRLN
+174 GSILMRLN
-182 FKKNG
+182 FKNNG
-187 QPLEEAMEEITGYFT
+187 QPLEEAMEEISGYFT
-202 SVDGPSGDSSVA
+202 SVQGPSGDNGVG
-214 ATQEAHGAHAGGAGN
+214 ATQQAHGAHADGPGN
-229 MSSLPDAA
+229 MSSVPDAA
-237 ADNAGIALDGSAGP
+237 ADNTGVSLDGSAGP
-251 EPNDEDVEMTSS
+251 EPNDGDVKMTSS

-279 ETQPQSAAS
+279 ETPLQPA
-288 AASAPAASPEPA
+288 EPA
-300 PQQQVLYNGVAVYRA
+300 PQPQQALYNGVAVYRA
-315 PSNDTPAAALEAD
+315 PSNDTPAAALEPD
-328 DPSTFEPSIAHAKAH
+328 DPTTFEPSIAHAKAH

-357 SDRELEEQ
+357 SDKELEEQ
-365 EAQRQAALATVQNVT
+365 EAQRQAALATVLNVT

-391 ETTVNASETSADV
+391 ETNIDASETSAEV

-409 ETLAHPTQPFE
+409 ETLAHPTEPFE

-431 LPDSA
+431 LPDRA

-459 ASIEARQAPALK
+459 ASTQARQAPALK

-483 DLSSFRAVPQAEGSA
+483 DLSAFRAVPQAEGSS